1 MSDAAKVVCAVVV
14 RDGRVLIARRPDGK
28 RLAGLWEFP
37 GGKVEEDEEPAAAL
51 HRELQEEL
59 GCQVAITKVLSASR
73 YAYDWGSI
81 ELIPYLCE
89 LAADSPDPI
98 AHEHSALEWVS
109 VEQLNLVALAPAD
122 KPVVAELLQH
132 WPG

>member
-1 MSDAAKVVCAVVV
+1 MSDAVKVVCAVVV

-73 YAYDWGSI
+73 YSYDWGSI
-81 ELIPYLCE
+81 ELISYLCE

-109 VEQLNLVALAPAD
+109 VEQLNLVELAPAD
-122 KPVVAELLQH
+122 EPVVAELLQH
-132 WPG
+132 WLG